1 MSDDPNG
8 PSKDVLKHLK
18 GMLPSL
24 AKGMGQH
31 QIGGKGHLVA
41 RGTLKP
47 RKLCP
52 VCGKLYDK
60 ITTTAEISLSPVN
73 CKDCAEML
81 KQGYTALVCGKKSC
95 FVKCEAL
102 ADKAGE
108 VLVIGEEVFS
118 QVQEKFDAQV
128 RERKDDGNLD
138 S

>member
-1 MSDDPNG
+1 MTDDPNG

-24 AKGMGQH
+24 AQGLHEQK
-31 QIGGKGHLVA
+31 IGGKGRLVA

-60 ITTTAEISLSPVN
+60 ITTTAEISLTPVN
-73 CKDCAEML
+73 CEDCADML

-95 FVKCEAL
+95 FVKCKAL

-108 VLVIGEEVFS
+108 VLLIGEEVFS

-128 RERKDDGNLD
+128 RERKDDAD
-138 S
+138 V